1 MSKSTEKPSEPG
13 KMKKNVEKIPQKS
26 PAVGKRAKEMMSD
39 HIKDENDV
47 ISEEDFKN
55 LNIELEMPKDEAHQP
70 IQIDDDTKRPK
81 DEDKDPKVST
91 PWDIIS

>member
-1 MSKSTEKPSEPG
+1 MSKSAEKPFEPG
-13 KMKKNVEKIPQKS
+13 REKANVEEIPQK
-26 PAVGKRAKEMMSD
+26 PRTVGKRAKEMMSN

-47 ISEEDFKN
+47 ITEEDFKN
-55 LNIELEMPKDEAHQP
+55 LNIDLEMPKDEAHQP
-70 IQIDDDTKRPK
+70 IEIDDNTERPK